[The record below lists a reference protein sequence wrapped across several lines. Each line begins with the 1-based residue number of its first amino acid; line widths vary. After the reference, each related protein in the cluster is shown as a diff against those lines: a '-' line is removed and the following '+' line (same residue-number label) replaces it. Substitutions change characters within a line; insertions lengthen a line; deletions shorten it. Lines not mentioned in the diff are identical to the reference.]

1 VSWTLQGS
9 TLLGA
14 FYSDSQCSRLDTTAY
29 ASGFLSLT
37 CSQCNSNNLIAFG
50 GVSGFQ
56 PGTGSIQVSGCSTS
70 KRRSFGPDDGVDAD
84 DASALLMAIAAVVGV
99 ALFAAVAS
107 LLVYKKRNQP
117 KSTEAPPIE
126 MLSVTEDSRSTSD
139 FASYAIAEQVGTE
152 ILV

>member
-1 VSWTLQGS
+1 
-9 TLLGA
+9 
-14 FYSDSQCSRLDTTAY
+14 
-29 ASGFLSLT
+29 
-37 CSQCNSNNLIAFG
+37 
-50 GVSGFQ
+50 
-56 PGTGSIQVSGCSTS
+56 
-70 KRRSFGPDDGVDAD
+70 
-84 DASALLMAIAAVVGV
+84 MAIAAVVGV

-126 MLSVTEDSRSTSD
+126 MSSVTEDSRSTSD